1 MILINRINY
10 FQEMTTLSNLQKC
23 DLHRLE
29 EGPSTTAV
37 MTREEGLHYY
47 KTMQT
52 IRRMELKSDQL
63 YKQKIIRG
71 FCHLYDGQVRFPP
84 PPQEVLYCLTL
95 LNLGI

>member
-1 MILINRINY
+1 MND
-10 FQEMTTLSNLQKC
+10 FQEIMTCLTLQKC

-29 EGPSTTAV
+29 EGPGTTAV
-37 MTREEGLHYY
+37 MTREEGLQYY

-71 FCHLYDGQVRFPP
+71 FCHLYDGQVRTSG
-84 PPQEVLYCLTL
+84 QEVLHCLAL
-95 LNLGI
+95 FNVGILIEWRM